1 MIKKKISFLVILFI
15 SLFLIMLGIYL
26 VNNKPKENI
35 KINVPNINK
44 SLFSVNVPEGIK
56 TEIAYIQNNNY
67 LAIVFENKTNENISS
82 GKLKVVIGN
91 KEIEKRLELL
101 PIGKKAIFK
110 IAVPNEL
117 KDTINKSKVTIT
129 LTEIK
134 SSNNFSFIDVDK
146 INNTKTNVSVIENDT
161 NINISGINKTGED
174 LDALIE
180 GLKDGTVTCIS
191 TDHAPHSDEE
201 KLKPIDQAPF
211 GIIGNQHAFSLV
223 YTYLVKKNLLDLETV
238 LKCMTV
244 NPSQVIGLD
253 HDMAVGKKA
262 NIAII
267 DLNEE
272 YTITRD
278 NIYSK
283 AKNTPF
289 LDTKCFGL
297 VKYHILDGKIEKL

>member
-101 PIGKKAIFK
+101 PIGKKAFFK
-110 IAVPNEL
+110 IVVPDEL
-117 KDTINKSKVTIT
+117 KNTINKNKVTIT
-129 LTEIK
+129 LNEIK
-134 SSNNFSFIDVDK
+134 SSNDFSFIDVDK

-161 NINISGINKTGED
+161 NINISGINKTGKD
-174 LDALIE
+174 LNALI
-180 GLKDGTVTCIS
+180 GFVVLYNNNK
-191 TDHAPHSDEE
+191 
-201 KLKPIDQAPF
+201 
-211 GIIGNQHAFSLV
+211 IIGA
-223 YTYLVKKNLLDLETV
+223 
-238 LKCMTV
+238 
-244 NPSQVIGLD
+244 
-253 HDMAVGKKA
+253 
-262 NIAII
+262 
-267 DLNEE
+267 
-272 YTITRD
+272 D
-278 NIYSK
+278 NIRIENIKNNSK
-283 AKNTPF
+283 FESNVMIPKMMIPSSDLTPNKINYGKVNY
-289 LDTKCFGL
+289 D
-297 VKYHILDGKIEKL
+297 KIEVYYTFAY